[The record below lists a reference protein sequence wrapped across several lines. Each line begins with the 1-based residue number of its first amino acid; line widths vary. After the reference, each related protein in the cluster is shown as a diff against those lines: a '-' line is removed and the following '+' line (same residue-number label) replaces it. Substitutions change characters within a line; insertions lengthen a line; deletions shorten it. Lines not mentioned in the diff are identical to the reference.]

1 MPMTQTTQPL
11 PPSPSANVRLDL
23 NLPLWG
29 VITTFGGGFVMLV
42 GLFFNVAALTASVKD
57 LQITVQAGNT
67 AYSSLASRTTLLEFR
82 AENNASE
89 IKQITLRLREKETK

>member
-1 MPMTQTTQPL
+1 MTQSTQPL

-29 VITTFGGGFVMLV
+29 VITAFGGGFVMLV

-67 AYSSLASRTTLLEFR
+67 AYSSLASRATLLEFR
-82 AENNASE
+82 VENNASE
-89 IKQITLRLREKETK
+89 IKQITLQLRAKESK